1 MFEGI
6 EFINKQM
13 FWVLLCIPLAI
24 LWYVFK
30 SKKQTAEF
38 KISSIKG
45 FKVGNAWLPKLKH
58 LMFVFR
64 LLALALLITAL
75 ARPQTVDVS
84 TKTKTTRGIDIVMAI
99 DVSASMLAKDLK
111 PNRLEALKNVAG
123 EFIKGRPN
131 DRIGLVEYAGES
143 YTKTPITS
151 DKAIVLR
158 SLREIRYNTIIEGG
172 TAIGMGLATAVN
184 RIKDSKAKSKIII
197 LLTDGVNNS
206 GFIDPNTAS
215 ELAVDYGIK
224 TYTIGLGTN
233 GMALSPVSLT
243 NGVFQ
248 YRRVKVEIDEELLK
262 EIAEVTG
269 GQYFRATDN
278 KKLKEI
284 YKEIDKLEKTDVEEF
299 KFYNYE
305 EKFRPLV
312 LLAGLGSIKPELFTP
327 SVNKMMILLLAL
339 LSFILF
345 TAVANPIPMA
355 VPPSIMVLYLISL
368 KDLKTIALSLVI
380 GVLV

>member
-1 MFEGI
+1 MLEGI
-6 EFINKQM
+6 EFLNKQF
-13 FWVLLCIPLAI
+13 FWALLALPLA
-24 LWYVFK
+24 LVWYIFK
-30 SKKQTAEF
+30 YKKQTAEF

-45 FKVGNAWLPKLKH
+45 FKTGSSLLPKFKH
-58 LMFVFR
+58 VLFLFR
-64 LLALALLITAL
+64 LVALALLITAL

-111 PNRLEALKNVAG
+111 PNRLEALKAVAA
-123 EFIKGRPN
+123 EFIEGRPN
-131 DRIGLVEYAGES
+131 DRIGIVEYAGES

-151 DKAIVLR
+151 DKSIVLR
-158 SLREIRYNTIIEGG
+158 SLRDIKYNTIIDGG

-215 ELAVDYGIK
+215 ELAVEYGIK

-233 GMALSPVSLT
+233 GMALSPIAQSQAT
-243 NGVFQ
+243 GQFQ
-248 YRRVKVEIDEELLK
+248 YGRVQVEIDEDLLK
-262 EIAEVTG
+262 EIANVTG

-278 KKLKEI
+278 RKLKEI

-305 EKFRPLV
+305 EKYRPLV
-312 LLAGLGSIKPELFTP
+312 LFAG
-327 SVNKMMILLLAL
+327 ILLLIEVL
-339 LSFILF
+339 LRFTIFRSFI
-345 TAVANPIPMA
+345 
-355 VPPSIMVLYLISL
+355 
-368 KDLKTIALSLVI
+368 
-380 GVLV
+380 

>member
-1 MFEGI
+1 MLEGI
-6 EFINKQM
+6 DFLNKQM
-13 FWVLLCIPLAI
+13 FWAFLTIPLAI

-30 SKKQTAEF
+30 HKKQTAEF

-45 FKVGNAWLPKLKH
+45 FKTGSSLLPKLKH
-58 LMFVFR
+58 ALFFLR
-64 LLALALLITAL
+64 LAALALLITAL

-111 PNRLEALKNVAG
+111 PNRLEALKNVAA
-123 EFIKGRPN
+123 EFINGRPN

-151 DKAIVLR
+151 DKSIVLR
-158 SLREIRYNTIIEGG
+158 SLRDIKYNTIIDGG

-197 LLTDGVNNS
+197 LLTDGVNNA

-215 ELAVDYGIK
+215 ELALEYGIK

-233 GMALSPVSLT
+233 GMALSPIAQSQT
-243 NGVFQ
+243 TGQFQ
-248 YRRVKVEIDEELLK
+248 YGRIQVEIDEELLK
-262 EIAEVTG
+262 EIANVTG

-278 KKLKEI
+278 RKLKEI

-305 EKFRPLV
+305 EKYRPLV
-312 LLAGLGSIKPELFTP
+312 LFAG
-327 SVNKMMILLLAL
+327 VLLLIEL
-339 LSFILF
+339 LLRFTIFRSF
-345 TAVANPIPMA
+345 V
-355 VPPSIMVLYLISL
+355 
-368 KDLKTIALSLVI
+368 
-380 GVLV
+380 